1 MSSSSICARGKH
13 SGTTFILSCLK
24 TVFSEPPLHGRW
36 LPAEQLRQYMHMKC
50 HIGDD
55 INFTLSTMMR
65 VINKVLPLVSSEPN
79 IMEIAGDVQLRVF
92 RYMFQNRTR
101 RYFFWV
107 SAKVGVIPSMP
118 SQRNGSAWEIDSVL
132 TRLLSRA
139 GQQQVQE
146 PLDIDMCLLE
156 PEPKRH
162 KGLAMQPRTTN
173 TVVLLGTECGPSE
186 TELAPVT
193 NHDGVRGGGGW
204 WESGD
209 ARRLFAPCTILY
221 GSRCN
226 VKDIVMERIE
236 ILESVNRSA
245 ANWKNVIDTSMGCSF
260 LKGQYSESDVFSLRY
275 RSMYLALALK
285 QFVLNVTGNLRTQWT
300 WKRCLHHA
308 IEAMND
314 VGVEI
319 IPALQLWLN
328 GTGS

>member
-107 SAKVGVIPSMP
+107 SAKVGVIPLMP

-132 TRLLSRA
+132 TRVLSRA
-139 GQQQVQE
+139 CQQQVQE

-156 PEPKRH
+156 PETKRH
-162 KGLAMQPRTTN
+162 KGLATQPRTTN

-186 TELAPVT
+186 TKLAPVT
-193 NHDGVRGGGGW
+193 NHDVCLTHIY
-204 WESGD
+204 S
-209 ARRLFAPCTILY
+209 ILY
-221 GSRCN
+221 
-226 VKDIVMERIE
+226 KEHTP
-236 ILESVNRSA
+236 RSTLS
-245 ANWKNVIDTSMGCSF
+245 N
-260 LKGQYSESDVFSLRY
+260 
-275 RSMYLALALK
+275 
-285 QFVLNVTGNLRTQWT
+285 
-300 WKRCLHHA
+300 
-308 IEAMND
+308 
-314 VGVEI
+314 
-319 IPALQLWLN
+319 
-328 GTGS
+328 